1 MLALTAMRTLT
12 EFPGVILRLV
22 SKTKATLAASGTA
35 EDQIATEVGTA
46 HKIEGDRLN
55 HMMKALSL
63 IGEKL
68 EKVARVRVLSGE
80 DATKMPQGSVKEGEV
95 FFHIEYLPEAKKA
108 HSGGK
113 DKGGRFGKDG
123 KKGGKGKR
131 DGKGGGRRDR
141 NDRGGRD
148 RKDGGNSTPKADA

>member
-1 MLALTAMRTLT
+1 MRTLT

-22 SKTKATLAASGTA
+22 SKTKTTLAASGTS
-35 EDQIATEVGTA
+35 EEQITTEVGTA
-46 HKIEGDRLN
+46 HKIEGDRLT
-55 HMMKALSL
+55 HLMKALSL

-95 FFHIEYLPEAKKA
+95 FFHIEYLPEVKKA
-108 HSGGK
+108 SGGK
-113 DKGGRFGKDG
+113 DKGHFGKDG

-131 DGKGGGRRDR
+131 GGKGGGRDR
-141 NDRGGRD
+141 NDGRKNNRD
-148 RKDGGNSTPKADA
+148 RKDGGSSAPQAS